1 MPERDGLVERVI
13 GAAVGCLPALGL
25 AHAARALLFG
35 VSAGDPATYGVVAAV
50 LALVACA
57 AAVRPAWRVW
67 SLDCAE
73 TLRRG

>member
-1 MPERDGLVERVI
+1 MVRDALAECAI
-13 GAAVGCLPALGL
+13 GAAIGLPIALGL

-35 VSAGDPATYGVVAAV
+35 VDAGDPATYLAVAGM

-57 AAVRPAWRVW
+57 AALGPGWRVW